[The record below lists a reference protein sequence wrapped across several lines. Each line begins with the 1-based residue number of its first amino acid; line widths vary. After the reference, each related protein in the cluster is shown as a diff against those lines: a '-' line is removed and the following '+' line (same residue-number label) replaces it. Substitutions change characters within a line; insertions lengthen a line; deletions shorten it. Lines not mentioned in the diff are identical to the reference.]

1 MNWNKIYVA
10 TLLTLG
16 GAGLLTPLVFAH
28 LSGVFAYFVQDI
40 NDPSAST
47 RMLQQQLESV
57 SERITAL
64 EPQVQ
69 AARAEYDAQAIASVQ
84 RIRFYDVYIGS
95 AIGALWAGAQ
105 DPIDVLAST
114 ELLQKR
120 LSEDLSALTT
130 LSESYERLQGQE
142 VSLRRYADLLVPFKQ
157 ASEARDLRLAMAPQ
171 GLVSP
176 FAEPYI
182 AYRIA
187 EDWEVMRGTTFTLY
201 FNWAASRIA
210 GQGIGEVLE
219 RAEDSGPNSWQLE
232 EEVLNALVGGDSFP
246 FMEDARFYLRADH
259 VNFSARLIS
268 PRDEYNLLTVGQL
281 ERTGPA
287 GFQYRIEG
295 IFLDGMPLDPND
307 PDIVREVYRGQLLG
321 INLTS
326 IMPPETQVATYE
338 QRNGYVIFNFQ

>member
-1 MNWNKIYVA
+1 MNWNRFYA
-10 TLLTLG
+10 LALLALVG
-16 GAGLLTPLVFAH
+16 LGLLTPIAFAH

-47 RMLQQQLESV
+47 RMLQQQLDSV

-64 EPQVQ
+64 EPQVLE
-69 AARAEYDAQAIASVQ
+69 ARSEYDTQAVAAVQ

-120 LSEDLSALTT
+120 LSEDLNALTL
-130 LSESYERLQGQE
+130 LSDSYQRLQGQE
-142 VSLRRYADLLVPFKQ
+142 VSLRRYADLLVPFKE
-157 ASEARDLRLAMAPQ
+157 ASEARDLRLSMAPQ

-187 EDWEVMRGTTFTLY
+187 EDWEVLRGTTFTLY
-201 FNWAASRIA
+201 FNWAASKIA
-210 GQGIGEVLE
+210 TQGIAQVLS
-219 RAEDSGPNSWQLE
+219 RADSGPNSWQLE

-246 FMEDARFYLRADH
+246 FLQDARFYLRADH

-268 PRDEYNLLTVGQL
+268 SRDDYNLLTVGQL

-287 GFQYRIEG
+287 TFQYRIEG

-321 INLTS
+321 ISLNSL
-326 IMPPETQVATYE
+326 MPAEAQVATYE
-338 QRNGYVIFNFQ
+338 QRNGYLLFNFQ